1 MIPLIVAAPVAGTVV
16 AVSKR
21 KEARRRAAASNEFSK
36 KYPLSDDP
44 AEMAKLVAAAE
55 LELKTFKGLPAGNKA
70 QRRVKTRNVETLQSW
85 VNVMKEHNKDLMA
98 TNNPGTFMTAITE
111 KVGQAVAN
119 QNQNVSAP
127 LLRSM
132 PLVDYNPPVGITTQ
146 AIDTTVLPGSPSQMS
161 SGMVSTPDEG
171 QTAGGGQA
179 EQGLAA
185 GTKKGVNW
193 LLIGGVAVVGFIAY
207 RMIKK

>member
-1 MIPLIVAAPVAGTVV
+1 MLPFIPIAAGGATI
-16 AVSKR
+16 AAISKR
-21 KEARRRAAASNEFSK
+21 KEARRRAAASNEFSR

-111 KVGQAVAN
+111 KIVAPGQPSTVQATLTQSSGDYAPPSGY
-119 QNQNVSAP
+119 SAP
-127 LLRSM
+127 PTDR
-132 PLVDYNPPVGITTQ
+132 
-146 AIDTTVLPGSPSQMS
+146 TVLPSSPSLS
-161 SGMVSTPDEG
+161 SGMNSTPDAGES
-171 QTAGGGQA
+171 AGGGQE
-179 EQGLAA
+179 EQSLAA

-193 LLIGGVAVVGFIAY
+193 LLIGGVAIVGFIAY

>member
-1 MIPLIVAAPVAGTVV
+1 MLPFIPIAAGGATI
-16 AVSKR
+16 AAISKR

-55 LELKTFKGLPAGNKA
+55 LELKTFKGLPAGTKA

-85 VNVMKEHNKDLMA
+85 VNVMKEHNKDIMA
-98 TNNPGTFMTAITE
+98 TNSPGTFMTAITE
-111 KVGQAVAN
+111 KIVVPGQPSTVQASLTQSSGDYAPPSGS
-119 QNQNVSAP
+119 SAQSTD
-127 LLRSM
+127 R
-132 PLVDYNPPVGITTQ
+132 
-146 AIDTTVLPGSPSQMS
+146 TVLPGSSPSLS
-161 SGMVSTPDEG
+161 SGMISTPEADES
-171 QTAGGGQA
+171 AGGGKDQ
-179 EQGLAA
+179 QGLAA

-193 LLIGGVAVVGFIAY
+193 VLIGGVAVVGFIVY